1 MSRLGPFIRILLQK
15 QNWHPTMV
23 DVTGAQKAKGIY
35 MGTGHIDDGPAIN
48 EQRFGAKEKQ
58 QRKKATKKTT

>member
-1 MSRLGPFIRILLQK
+1 
-15 QNWHPTMV
+15 MV